1 MGRANPAVLMRSEE
15 NKNKQLV
22 VAMGGS
28 HIDRELEVW
37 LRSDKLSP
45 VGLV

>member
-1 MGRANPAVLMRSEE
+1 MGRANPTVLMRSEE

-28 HIDRELEVW
+28 HIDRELEV
-37 LRSDKLSP
+37 RSDKLSP

>member
-22 VAMGGS
+22 VAMGGVTY
-28 HIDRELEVW
+28 RQRTGGAVT
-37 LRSDKLSP
+37 LR
-45 VGLV
+45 